1 MDDIAGNET
10 VDDDLAGKEDHEKPT
25 GIFVSTIT
33 PEATRTKPTEET
45 AVEVVV
51 APRGQEIT
59 EEGDNIIVL
68 KKASSDEEEKNFETD
83 EQRVIVT
90 INEGGDAISS
100 KVAEFK
106 LTSLPSVTNVTN
118 SNSDP
123 VTMAAVKSILPD
135 VTGAVRD
142 VLNEVEVGG
151 VNNSPS
157 KTAEISTAV
166 EMKDSSANTSVEL
179 VVNEDDLL
187 DDDTDDDEDEED
199 DDDDEDTV
207 EVPSMEIRS
216 ELLSRLTE
224 SLTPT
229 VVKQEEPTPKK
240 EVKPRQYFKC
250 NICNRVFYGPNK
262 FKSKLTLSYL
272 INNPR

>member
-10 VDDDLAGKEDHEKPT
+10 VDDDHAGKEDHEKPT
-25 GIFVSTIT
+25 GIFVSTISSET
-33 PEATRTKPTEET
+33 TGNKPTEEPV
-45 AVEVVV
+45 VEVVV

-68 KKASSDEEEKNFETD
+68 KKASSNEEEKNFETD

-106 LTSLPSVTNVTN
+106 LTSSPSVTNVTN

-151 VNNSPS
+151 DNNSPS
-157 KTAEISTAV
+157 KTAEASV

-187 DDDTDDDEDEED
+187 DDDTDDDEDDEED
-199 DDDDEDTV
+199 EDDEDTV

-229 VVKQEEPTPKK
+229 VIKQEPTPKK

-262 FKSKLTLSYL
+262 FKSKLALSYF